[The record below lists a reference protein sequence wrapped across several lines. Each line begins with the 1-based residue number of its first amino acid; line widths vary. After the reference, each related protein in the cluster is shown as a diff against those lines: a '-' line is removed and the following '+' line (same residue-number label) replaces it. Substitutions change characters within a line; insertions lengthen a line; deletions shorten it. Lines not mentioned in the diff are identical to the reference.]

1 MEQFPPDDILQSLY
15 NLRIRESQKLKT
27 VLELYNL
34 VIHQKKAKPDYQ
46 RLKTTVKRSIERNLR
61 SWNFDARN
69 GRHESGIL
77 VKNQREQRRVL
88 RGPGECWQWKAD
100 VQCSNGDKCTFRH
113 DSDKRAK
120 PMPPPAPSPEPS
132 PPQDAKN
139 PARTKSPRGRSPSG
153 RMSRLPCKDYLKGIC
168 TTPFCEK

>member
-1 MEQFPPDDILQSLY
+1 MLDYADLFTVALRSDDIQEADTRWFEILLSMKQLPPDDILQSLY
-15 NLRIRESQKLKT
+15 NLRIRESEKLKT

-69 GRHESGIL
+69 ERHESGIL

-88 RGPGECWQWKAD
+88 RGPGECWQWKANG
-100 VQCSNGDKCTFRH
+100 QCSKGDNAV
-113 DSDKRAK
+113 SD
-120 PMPPPAPSPEPS
+120 
-132 PPQDAKN
+132 
-139 PARTKSPRGRSPSG
+139 T
-153 RMSRLPCKDYLKGIC
+153 L
-168 TTPFCEK
+168 